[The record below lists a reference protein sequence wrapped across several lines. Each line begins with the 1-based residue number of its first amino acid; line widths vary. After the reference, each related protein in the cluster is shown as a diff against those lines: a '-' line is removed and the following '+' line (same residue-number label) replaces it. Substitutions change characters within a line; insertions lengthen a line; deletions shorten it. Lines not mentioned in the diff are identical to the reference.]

1 MISSTSNLPVLENL
15 CDYSPWEIPLSSGL
29 AGSNVSEDILF
40 FFFLRKTSHFSCY
53 HFNVLCTF
61 PLSQVADG

>member
-29 AGSNVSEDILF
+29 AGSNVSEDF
-40 FFFLRKTSHFSCY
+40 FFFIYIYEKHRTSAVTILMFC
-53 HFNVLCTF
+53 VLF
-61 PLSQVADG
+61 PFLK